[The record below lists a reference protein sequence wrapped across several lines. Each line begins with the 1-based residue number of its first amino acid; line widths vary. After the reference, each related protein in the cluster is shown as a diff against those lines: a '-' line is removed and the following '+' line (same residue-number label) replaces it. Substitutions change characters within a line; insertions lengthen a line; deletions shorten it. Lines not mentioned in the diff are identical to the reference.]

1 MSRMYAGPGKMLLC
15 IDNNQEIM
23 DHQKR
28 IFEQSGYIVV
38 TVGSAREGLRL
49 ATLFKFDAVLL
60 EYQMGEMNG
69 HDLAYE
75 IRRFRPDTP
84 VVIVSGG
91 EIPEATRRMVDA
103 VVTKEEAGS
112 ELLSTVVRLCER
124 V

>member
-15 IDNNQEIM
+15 IDSNPEIL

-49 ATLFKFDAVLL
+49 AKLFKFDAVLL
-60 EYQMGEMNG
+60 EYQMEMNG

-103 VVTKEEAGS
+103 VVTKEEAGR